1 MGQQAGME
9 GGAQAP
15 VRAPSRRQRF
25 WEVLDERLGLSALS
39 YPVPEHANT
48 LPYMLGGITLFGF
61 VILILTGIY
70 LTQYYNPDPGQAH
83 DSIIYIVQRAPLGD
97 FLRGIHYWTSSLV
110 MITVLLHLL
119 RIFFT
124 GAYKRPREANWLV
137 GVSLLAITIGFIFT
151 GTLLK
156 WDQEAYEAMLH
167 NMAFS
172 QLLGGMGTWFSQ
184 SFTLSVPMLA
194 RLYAVHIAAL
204 PALFLILIAG
214 HLMLV
219 KYHGI
224 SPRPTAEARAGTW
237 GKEGAGRF
245 SAHLRRMGGY
255 GLWLLVLAGAL
266 ALIWPAP
273 LGYAPVPGAEVTKP
287 PWIFLWLYAFENWV
301 GTAGLLWP
309 PLALFTLLAL
319 VPFLERSPY
328 LAPRRRPVALA
339 LGTVLLSLLI
349 WLSLNVALTP
359 PMSHIQGMGGP

>member
-1 MGQQAGME
+1 MSQQIEAE
-9 GGAQAP
+9 TRVP
-15 VRAPSRRQRF
+15 VPARSWRQRL
-25 WEVLDERLGLSALS
+25 WEALDERLGLSALS

-61 VILILTGIY
+61 IILIATGIY
-70 LTQYYNPDPGQAH
+70 LTQFYNPDPSQAH
-83 DSIIYIVQRAPLGD
+83 DSVVYIVQQTSLGD
-97 FLRGIHYWTSSLV
+97 FIRGIHYWAANLV

-119 RIFFT
+119 RVFFT

-137 GVSLLAITIGFIFT
+137 GVGLLALTIGFIFT
-151 GTLLK
+151 GTVLK

-172 QLLGGMGTWFSQ
+172 ELLGGIGSWFSP

-194 RLYAVHIAAL
+194 RLYAVHIAVL
-204 PALFLILIAG
+204 PALFLILVAV

-224 SPRPTAEARAGTW
+224 SPLPTADARAGTW

-245 SAHLRRMGGY
+245 SAHLRRMVGY
-255 GLWLLVLAGAL
+255 GLWLLALAGAL

-287 PWIFLWLYAFENWV
+287 PWLFLWLYAFENWV

-309 PLALFTLLAL
+309 PLALFVLLVL
-319 VPFLERSPY
+319 VPFLDRSSY
-328 LAPRRRPVALA
+328 LAPRKRPVAITLGAA
-339 LGTVLLSLLI
+339 LLLFLVGLSLY
-349 WLSLNVALTP
+349 VALTP
-359 PMSHIQGMGGP
+359 PVSHIQGMGG

>member
-1 MGQQAGME
+1 MSQQMGMKAEARGLVSTRNWKE
-9 GGAQAP
+9 
-15 VRAPSRRQRF
+15 RL
-25 WEVLDERLGLSALS
+25 WEALDERLGLSALS

-70 LTQYYNPDPGQAH
+70 LTQFYNPDPSQAH
-83 DSIIYIVQRAPLGD
+83 DSVIYLIEQASLGD
-97 FLRGIHYWTSSLV
+97 FLRGIHYWTASLV
-110 MITVLLHLL
+110 MITALLHLL
-119 RIFFT
+119 RVFLS

-137 GVSLLAITIGFIFT
+137 GVSLLAITIAFIFT
-151 GTLLK
+151 GTVLK

-172 QLLGGMGTWFSQ
+172 QLLGGIGSWFSQ

-194 RLYAVHIAAL
+194 RLYAVHIAVL
-204 PALFLILIAG
+204 PALLLILIAV

-224 SPRPTAEARAGTW
+224 SPRPIAQARAGTW

-245 SAHLRRMGGY
+245 SAHLRRMTGF
-255 GLWLLVLAGAL
+255 GLWLLALAGAL

-287 PWIFLWLYAFENWV
+287 PWVFLWLYAFEDWI

-309 PLALFTLLAL
+309 PLALFVLLAL
-319 VPFLERSPY
+319 VPFLDRSPY
-328 LAPRRRPVALA
+328 LAPRTRPVAITLGAA
-339 LGTVLLSLLI
+339 LLLFLIGLSLY
-349 WLSLNVALTP
+349 VALTP
-359 PMSHIQGMGGP
+359 PVSHIQGMGG

>member
-1 MGQQAGME
+1 MDQRSGME
-9 GGAQAP
+9 TGAP
-15 VRAPSRRQRF
+15 VPIRPPSRRQRL
-25 WEVLDERLGLSALS
+25 WEALDERLGLSALS

-70 LTQYYNPDPGQAH
+70 LTQYYNSDPGQAH
-83 DSIIYIVQRAPLGD
+83 DSIVYLVQQAPLGD
-97 FLRGIHYWTSSLV
+97 FIRGVHYWMASLV
-110 MITVLLHLL
+110 MVTVLLHLL
-119 RIFFT
+119 RIFIT
-124 GAYKRPREANWLV
+124 GAYKRPREANWLI
-137 GVSLLAITIGFIFT
+137 GVSLLVITVGFIFT
-151 GTLLK
+151 GTVLK

-194 RLYAVHIAAL
+194 RLYAVHIAVL
-204 PALFLILIAG
+204 PALLLILIAV

-255 GLWLLVLAGAL
+255 GLWLLVLAGL
-266 ALIWPAP
+266 FALIWPAP
-273 LGYAPVPGAEVTKP
+273 LGYAPVPGQEVTKP
-287 PWIFLWLYAFENWV
+287 PWMFLWLYAFEDWV
-301 GTAGLLWP
+301 GIAGLFWAP
-309 PLALFTLLAL
+309 TAFFALLAL
-319 VPFLERSPY
+319 VPFLDRSSY

-339 LGTVLLSLLI
+339 LGAALLLFLIGLSLY
-349 WLSLNVALTP
+349 VALTP
-359 PMSHIQGMGGP
+359 PVSHIQMGG